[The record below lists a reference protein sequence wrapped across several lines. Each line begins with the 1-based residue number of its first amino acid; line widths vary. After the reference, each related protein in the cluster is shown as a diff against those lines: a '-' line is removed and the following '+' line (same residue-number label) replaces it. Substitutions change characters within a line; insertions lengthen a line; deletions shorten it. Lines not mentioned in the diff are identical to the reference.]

1 MDKFAVVT
9 KNNATTVG
17 HLPKG
22 KTGRLCKTVFYFLKI
37 ENTSC
42 KVVITS
48 QKTVNLGDGL
58 RMRNPCKLIFRGQS
72 QFVDILEQELC
83 KHE

>member
-1 MDKFAVVT
+1 MDKFAVVIKINT
-9 KNNATTVG
+9 TTVG

-22 KTGRLCKTVFYFLKI
+22 KTGRFCKTVFYFHKI
-37 ENTSC
+37 QNTSC

-58 RMRNPCKLIFRGQS
+58 GMRTPCKSFRGQS
-72 QFVDILEQELC
+72 QFVDILEQEVC

>member
-1 MDKFAVVT
+1 MDKFAVVI
-9 KNNATTVG
+9 KNNTTTVG

-22 KTGRLCKTVFYFLKI
+22 KTGRVCKK
-37 ENTSC
+37 NTSC

-58 RMRNPCKLIFRGQS
+58 GMRIPCKLIFRGQS
-72 QFVDILEQELC
+72 QFVDILEQEFC